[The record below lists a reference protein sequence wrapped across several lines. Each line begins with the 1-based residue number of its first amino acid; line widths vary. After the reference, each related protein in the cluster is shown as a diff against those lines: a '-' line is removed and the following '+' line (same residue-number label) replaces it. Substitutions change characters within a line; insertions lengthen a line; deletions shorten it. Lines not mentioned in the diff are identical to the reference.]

1 MNKLTKNII
10 LVLGGLIILEALSF
24 LGFSNPFIN
33 QAVFILLVAA
43 TLIIS
48 SYSLENG
55 LLLVLL
61 ELIVGSKGYLFYL
74 PYEGG
79 KMLSLRLTIWSVF
92 MLIFVIKLINQLIR
106 TGKKSVYLSNL
117 KKFIFWRPFL
127 GLAVF
132 VLVGLISG
140 FIYRNGLSNI
150 FLDFNAWL
158 YFLILLPAAAL
169 ELKVE
174 KLKIVY
180 LAGGILISLKTL
192 ILLGIFSNDFSFAPT
207 VYAWLRKTLVGEMTT
222 ASGWNR
228 VFIQSQIFPIIAY
241 YFCLFKAA
249 TYEHFREIFKKQNW
263 LNLILASLFFSTLLI
278 SLSRSFWFG
287 FAVVIALALIIIW
300 RLYSFKRAATV
311 GIWFLASAALG
322 VLMIIAMT
330 PKLIGNFDD
339 QLAGRL
345 GNKQEAAVVSRWS
358 LLPVLVSEIKK
369 NPISGQGFGATATYI
384 SSDPRILQNNPDGKY
399 TTYAFEWG
407 YLDIWL
413 KIGILGII
421 AYFCLLFVLI
431 KAAFLQ
437 AKIKAKNK
445 EAGFYLSLASG
456 LVFLAALNVFTPYL
470 NHPLGIGFII
480 ISSCLIPKDRV
491 Y

>member
-24 LGFSNPFIN
+24 LGFLYPVIN
-33 QAVFILLVAA
+33 QAVFILLVSTAV
-43 TLIIS
+43 IIS
-48 SYSLENG
+48 GYSLENG
-55 LLLVLL
+55 LLLVLM
-61 ELIVGSKGYLFYL
+61 ELIVGSKGYLFYF
-74 PYEGG
+74 PYADGQ
-79 KMLSLRLTIWSVF
+79 MLSLRLAIWSAF
-92 MLIFVIKLINQLIR
+92 MLVFAIKLIAQLIR
-106 TGKKSVYLSNL
+106 TGKKSVYFNNL

-127 GLAVF
+127 GLAIF
-132 VLVGLISG
+132 VALGLVSGLL
-140 FIYRNGLSNI
+140 YHNGLTNI

-169 ELKVE
+169 DLKIE
-174 KLKIVY
+174 KLKIVF

-241 YFCLFKAA
+241 YFFLFKTA
-249 TYEHFREIFKKQNW
+249 THERLAEIFKKQN
-263 LNLILASLFFSTLLI
+263 LVNLILASLFFSSLLI

-287 FAVVIALALIIIW
+287 FVIVVALALVMIW
-300 RLYSFKRAATV
+300 RRYSFRRAFIV
-311 GIWFLASAALG
+311 GAWLIASAILG
-322 VLMIIAMT
+322 VIMIIAMT
-330 PKLIGNFDD
+330 PRLIGNFDN

-345 GNKQEAAVVSRWS
+345 GNKEEAAVVSRWS
-358 LLPVLVSEIKK
+358 LLPALSKEIKK
-369 NPISGQGFGATATYI
+369 NPVSGQGYGATVTYL
-384 SSDPRILQNNPDGKY
+384 SSDPRVLQNNPDGKY

-413 KIGILGII
+413 KIGILGLI

-431 KAAFLQ
+431 KAALLQ
-437 AKIKAKNK
+437 AKNR
-445 EAGFYLSLASG
+445 EPGFYLSLAAG
-456 LVFLAALNVFTPYL
+456 LVFLAAVNVFTPYL
-470 NHPLGIGFII
+470 NHPLGIGFIVL
-480 ISSCLIPKDRV
+480 SSCLIPKDRV